1 MQSLIERIEYII
13 DSECYGK
20 ATLFASRLGINSAS
34 VSMWRAGKSKP
45 SGQTIQQICDIF
57 GYSRDWL
64 TTGEGEP
71 RSLAAADQQIVD
83 TLTHAMKYRTTNTDR
98 FIRAVAAASNSPG
111 GDQAIEATIHFL
123 EQLLAQ
129 YRAQSPPDT

>member
-1 MQSLIERIEYII
+1 METIQDRLSTIIREQNINQSKLAEALKI
-13 DSECYGK
+13 SP
-20 ATLFASRLGINSAS
+20 NS
-34 VSMWRAGKSKP
+34 VSLWLSGKTKP
-45 SGQTIQQICDIF
+45 SSQSIDQICTKF
-57 GYSRDWL
+57 GYNPDWL

-98 FIRAVAAASNSPG
+98 FLRVVAAASNSPG
-111 GDQAIEATIHFL
+111 GDQAIEATIQFL
-123 EQLLAQ
+123 EQLLAE